1 MPSALS
7 GGEECARARGLLCLV
22 GLLLLGISA
31 SLQII
36 MKSKP
41 IDNVLGLHA
50 VHKLSGDV
58 KATFD
63 TIVSRASSPRARA
76 RARARAG
83 TWTAVERGRTSRC
96 PRVTKHIA

>member
-1 MPSALS
+1 M
-7 GGEECARARGLLCLV
+7 
-22 GLLLLGISA
+22 
-31 SLQII
+31 QII

-63 TIVSRASSPRARA
+63 TIVS
-76 RARARAG
+76 
-83 TWTAVERGRTSRC
+83 
-96 PRVTKHIA
+96 